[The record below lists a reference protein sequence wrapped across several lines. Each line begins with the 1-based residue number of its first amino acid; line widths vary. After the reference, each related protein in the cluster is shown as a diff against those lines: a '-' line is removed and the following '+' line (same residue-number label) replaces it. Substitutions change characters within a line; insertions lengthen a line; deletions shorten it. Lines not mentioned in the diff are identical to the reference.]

1 MEDTKNVKIKDLL
14 IMSIVSYGVNMGT
27 NWAWIIDL
35 PSCFTNNAECV
46 TLSVNTET
54 LDVVVCVVGKGFN
67 FYSIEEV
74 KERFP
79 SLYASIVT
87 RAYDKCIGLKC

>member
-1 MEDTKNVKIKDLL
+1 MEDIKNIKVKDLL

-27 NWAWIIDL
+27 NWVWTFEL
-35 PSCFTNNAECV
+35 PSCFTNNAEYV
-46 TLSVNTET
+46 TLGVSTET
-54 LDVVVCVVGKGFN
+54 LNVIVGLIGKKFN

-74 KERFP
+74 KEKYP